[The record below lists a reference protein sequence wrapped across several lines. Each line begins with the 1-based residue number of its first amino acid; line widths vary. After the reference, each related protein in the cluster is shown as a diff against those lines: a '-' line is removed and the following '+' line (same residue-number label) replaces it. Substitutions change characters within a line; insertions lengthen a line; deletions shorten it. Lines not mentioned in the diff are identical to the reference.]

1 MKQEKQEFKDLSETE
16 KEIMELF
23 WEKNCPFMFAD
34 ILSYFNE
41 TKGRNWKKQTLS
53 VFLQRLTEK
62 EMLST
67 EKVGRFLK
75 YSASKNLEE
84 YKRAKAEGFLQ
95 KQYAGS
101 VEQFFVALYGG
112 KSISEAEKKQLKQWI
127 DDLEEG

>member
-1 MKQEKQEFKDLSETE
+1 MNQEKQEFKDLSETE

-23 WEKNCPFMFAD
+23 WAKDNPFMFAD

-53 VFLQRLTEK
+53 VFLQRLTDK

-84 YKRAKAEGFLQ
+84 YERAKAEGFLQ
-95 KQYAGS
+95 KQYHGS
-101 VEQFFVALYGG
+101 MEQFFVALYGG
-112 KSISEAEKKQLKQWI
+112 KTITQEEKRQLKQWI
-127 DDLEEG
+127 DNLEEG